1 MKIGAQLFTLRD
13 FCKTTEDFSQTL
25 ARVAEIGYTTVQV
38 SGVCPYEPAWLKA
51 ELDKNGLTCAIT
63 HTSFD
68 RMLESPE
75 TVLAEHKIFGCD
87 YIGIG
92 YYNGLREEEDLDRL
106 VDAAHKLGKVFAP
119 AGAKFMYHNHYEE
132 MNRGADGKTRLIS
145 LMERTTPEEIGITV
159 DTYWLQYGG
168 ADVADYF
175 KALAG
180 RIDCVHFKDMRVV
193 GKEIRMAPVGEGSIN
208 FEKLIPLC
216 YDGGTKYIL
225 IEQDNCYGEDPFDCL
240 ARSYRYLKAQ
250 GLS

>member
-1 MKIGAQLFTLRD
+1 MKIGAQLYTLRD

-38 SGVCPYEPAWLKA
+38 SGTCPYDPAWLKA
-51 ELDKNGLTCAIT
+51 ELNKNGLTCAIT

-87 YIGIG
+87 YIGVG
-92 YYNGLREEEDLDRL
+92 YYKGLRDEEDLDFF
-106 VDAAHKLGKVFAP
+106 VEAAHKLGKVFAP
-119 AGAKFMYHNHYEE
+119 AGAKLMYHNHYEE
-132 MNRGADGKTRLIS
+132 MNQGTDGKTRLIS
-145 LMERTTPEEIGITV
+145 LMERTTPEEVGITV

-225 IEQDNCYGEDPFDCL
+225 VEQDNCYGEDPFDCL

>member
-13 FCKTTEDFSQTL
+13 FCRNTEDFAATL
-25 ARVAEIGYTTVQV
+25 AKVADIGYTTVQV
-38 SGVCPYEPAWLKA
+38 SGTCAYDPLWLKG
-51 ELDKNGLTCAIT
+51 ELQKNGLTCAIT

-68 RMLESPE
+68 RMLEMPE
-75 TVLAEHKIFGCD
+75 VVLAEHKIFGCD
-87 YIGIG
+87 YIGLG
-92 YYNGLREEEDLDRL
+92 YSSGFHEDAAVDRL
-106 VDAAHKLGKVFAP
+106 VDAARQLSKVFAP

-132 MNRGADGKTRLIS
+132 MNRGADGKTRLLS
-145 LMERTTPEEIGITV
+145 LAERTTPEELGFTV

-225 IEQDNCYGEDPFDCL
+225 VEQDNCYGEDPFDCL

>member
-13 FCKTTEDFSQTL
+13 YCKTPEAFAETL
-25 ARVAEIGYTTVQV
+25 KKVAEIGYSTVQV
-38 SGVCPYEPAWLKA
+38 SGTCPYDPFWLRD
-51 ELDKNGLTCAIT
+51 ELNKNGLTCSIT

-68 RMLESPE
+68 RMLEMPE

-87 YIGIG
+87 YIGVG
-92 YYNGLREEEDLDRL
+92 YYKGLREEEDLDFF
-106 VDAAHKLGKVFAP
+106 VEAAHKLGKVFAP
-119 AGAKFMYHNHYEE
+119 AGAKLMYHNHYEE
-132 MNRGADGKTRLIS
+132 MNQGADGKTRILSLI
-145 LMERTTPEEIGITV
+145 ERTTPEEVGITV

-175 KALAG
+175 KALSG

-208 FEKLIPLC
+208 FAKLIPLC

-225 IEQDNCYGEDPFDCL
+225 VEQDNCYGEDPFDCL

-250 GLS
+250 GLE